1 MGKRD
6 CSPSIPSCSQLFTPV
21 LHKRQRVEPEIC
33 FHTVIRREGC
43 SGQPSIVFHPSLA
56 ANPVYPSAGGCP
68 CPAQGRRARA
78 MSPLPRGLHPVSRHQ
93 GPSSSPPLPSAPASS
108 LATRQA
114 CHLGS
119 RLALTGPHTITNTT
133 RLCPCHSCPLQDTC
147 APLSFPPHLLLTCR
161 SQPTAVP
168 ASAQTAPSLPPN

>member
-1 MGKRD
+1 MLRTALSFGTALSSF
-6 CSPSIPSCSQLFTPV
+6 SPQLGCKSSLSQHWWL
-21 LHKRQRVEPEIC
+21 
-33 FHTVIRREGC
+33 
-43 SGQPSIVFHPSLA
+43 
-56 ANPVYPSAGGCP
+56 P

-108 LATRQA
+108 LATCQA

-119 RLALTGPHTITNTT
+119 RLALTGPHAITNTT

-147 APLSFPPHLLLTCR
+147 PPLSFPPHLLLTCC
-161 SQPTAVP
+161 SQPAAVP
-168 ASAQTAPSLPPN
+168 ASAQTAPSLPAN